1 MSIMKPVA
9 QTLARMSPR
18 KPQDVRVIASLAAL
32 ITVALLL
39 LAAAVYLGS
48 IRQDALQL
56 DSEQRVVALNLRS
69 LRRAIVTN
77 VRDYAW
83 WNDAVRH
90 LALELDE
97 AWADT
102 NVGPHV
108 YRTFD
113 YDVALVVGSDGRP
126 RIGWLSDRR
135 ATEAVPAALGP
146 ALPDLLAAA
155 RQQSGPEPEAVAAVL
170 AGPGDLFMA
179 AASPIVPQPG
189 ATLALPEGPPALLVF
204 AKRLDQAFLGTLR
217 EDLGLRAPRFA
228 PAGAGDRRLARVALD
243 GPSGEVVR
251 QIAWEPRRAGHG
263 QLAWLIPA
271 LLGSLAVFSLFTRL
285 VLTSIRRSTAMIR
298 ASEARFRDIAEA
310 ASDWIWETDHGL
322 RLTYVS
328 EHFRR
333 ATGLSPEHV
342 LGKPLHDVLQLPDQA
357 ERDKQHAR
365 LGTVQPFRDV
375 PCVLHPSNEDARTLR
390 VAGKPVR
397 SSSGVLL
404 GYRGTAT
411 DITVETAVRREV
423 RLLERKALEDLAAA
437 KAELE
442 RLNAEL
448 EHRVEARTH
457 EREMALAQ
465 LFQAQKME
473 AVGKLT
479 GGVAHDFN
487 NLLMVVLT
495 NLDLLGKR
503 LPDEP
508 AVTRLI
514 AGAIQAAERG
524 ATLTQ
529 RLLAFARRQ
538 DLQPRPVDLPALVR
552 GLEDLLQRSVGPLV
566 RIEIQAPERLPP
578 AKVDP
583 HQLELALLNLAV
595 NARDAMP
602 LGGTLTV
609 TLTQDQVGA
618 DPPVELAP
626 GPYLRLDVT
635 DTGVGMDAAT
645 LRRAVEPFFSTKD
658 PDKGTGLGLSMVHG
672 LAAQSGGTLQLGSQ
686 PGAGTTASLWLP
698 LAETTPSAAEE
709 QMPTAAERPSRH
721 ATILVVDDDILVR
734 LGTACLLE
742 ELGHT
747 VVEAGDGPA
756 ALEIL
761 RERGDIDLLVTDYAM
776 PGMNGVALVLA
787 ARERRPGLPALLVTG
802 YAELLASS
810 PIALPRLIKPYRE
823 AELAACVAQLLP
835 WLVAAEANVVP
846 LARRRAGPR
855 SAAG

>member
-1 MSIMKPVA
+1 MSIMKTVA

-18 KPQDVRVIASLAAL
+18 KPQDVRIIASLAAL
-32 ITVALLL
+32 IAVALLL

-56 DSEQRVVALNLRS
+56 ESEQRVVALNLRS

-97 AWADT
+97 AWADA
-102 NVGPHV
+102 NVGPYV

-126 RIGWLSDRR
+126 RIGWLGDRH
-135 ATEAVPAALGP
+135 ATDAVAAALGP
-146 ALPDLLAAA
+146 ALPDLVAAA
-155 RQQSGPEPEAVAAVL
+155 RQPSGPEPKAVSAVL
-170 AGPGDLFMA
+170 AGPRDLFLA

-189 ATLALPEGPPALLVF
+189 STLVIPEGPPALLVF
-204 AKRLDQAFLGTLR
+204 AKRLDQAFLGTLQ

-228 PAGAGDRRLARVALD
+228 PAGTVDGQLGRVALE

-251 QIAWEPRRAGHG
+251 QIAWKPRRAGHG
-263 QLAWLIPA
+263 QLVWLIPA

-285 VLTSIRRSTAMIR
+285 VLNSIRRSTTMIR
-298 ASEARFRDIAEA
+298 ESEARFRDIAEA
-310 ASDWIWETDHGL
+310 ASDWIWETDRRL

-333 ATGLSPEHV
+333 ATGLRPEHV
-342 LGKPLHDVLQLPDQA
+342 LGKPLHDVLELPDQA

-365 LGTVQPFRDV
+365 LEMAQPFRDV
-375 PCVLHPSNEDARTLR
+375 PCELHPSHGEARTLR
-390 VAGKPVR
+390 VAGKPVHGAD
-397 SSSGVLL
+397 GVLL

-423 RLLERKALEDLAAA
+423 RILERKALEDLAAA

-442 RLNAEL
+442 RLNADL
-448 EHRVEARTH
+448 ERRVEERTH
-457 EREMALAQ
+457 EREVALAQ

-487 NLLMVVLT
+487 NLLMAVLT

-508 AVTRLI
+508 AFARLLS
-514 AGAIQAAERG
+514 GAVQAAERG

-538 DLQPRPVDLPALVR
+538 DLQPRPVDLPTLVR

-566 RIEIQAPERLPP
+566 RIEIQALERLPP

-602 LGGTLTV
+602 TGGRLTLA
-609 TLTQDQVGA
+609 LTQDRIGA
-618 DPPVELAP
+618 AAPVELTP
-626 GPYLRLDVT
+626 GPYLRIDVI
-635 DTGVGMDAAT
+635 DDGSGMDAVT
-645 LRRAVEPFFSTKD
+645 LQRAIEPFFSTKG
-658 PDKGTGLGLSMVHG
+658 PGKGTGLGLSMVHG
-672 LAAQSGGTLQLGSQ
+672 LAVQSGGALHLRSQ
-686 PGAGTTASLWLP
+686 PGVGTTASLWLP
-698 LAETTPSAAEE
+698 LAEAGQAAAEE
-709 QMPTAAERPSRH
+709 PTPRTVEQPSQH
-721 ATILVVDDDILVR
+721 ATILVVDDDMLVR
-734 LGTACLLE
+734 MGTVSLLE

-747 VVEAGDGPA
+747 VVDASDGPA

-761 RERGDIDLLVTDYAM
+761 RERGDIDLVVTDYAM

-802 YAELLASS
+802 YVELPANS
-810 PIALPRLIKPYRE
+810 PVALPRLIKPYRE
-823 AELAACVAQLLP
+823 VELAACLAQLLP
-835 WLVAAEANVVP
+835 WLGAAKANVVP
-846 LARRRAGPR
+846 LARRRAGLRP
-855 SAAG
+855 AAG

>member
-1 MSIMKPVA
+1 M
-9 QTLARMSPR
+9 
-18 KPQDVRVIASLAAL
+18 
-32 ITVALLL
+32 
-39 LAAAVYLGS
+39 
-48 IRQDALQL
+48 
-56 DSEQRVVALNLRS
+56 
-69 LRRAIVTN
+69 
-77 VRDYAW
+77 
-83 WNDAVRH
+83 
-90 LALELDE
+90 
-97 AWADT
+97 
-102 NVGPHV
+102 
-108 YRTFD
+108 
-113 YDVALVVGSDGRP
+113 
-126 RIGWLSDRR
+126 
-135 ATEAVPAALGP
+135 
-146 ALPDLLAAA
+146 
-155 RQQSGPEPEAVAAVL
+155 L
-170 AGPGDLFMA
+170 AGPDDLFMA

-189 ATLALPEGPPALLVF
+189 TTLAVPEGPPALLVF

-228 PAGAGDRRLARVALD
+228 PAGAVERRLARVALE

-251 QIAWEPRRAGHG
+251 QIAWEPRRAGQG
-263 QLAWLIPA
+263 QLVWLIPA
-271 LLGSLAVFSLFTRL
+271 LLGSLAVFSLFTRF

-448 EHRVEARTH
+448 ERRVEERTH
-457 EREMALAQ
+457 EREIGPGPAVPGAEDGGGG
-465 LFQAQKME
+465 QAHRRRGARLQQP
-473 AVGKLT
+473 AD
-479 GGVAHDFN
+479 GGADQPRPARQAAA
-487 NLLMVVLT
+487 
-495 NLDLLGKR
+495 G
-503 LPDEP
+503 DEP

-566 RIEIQAPERLPP
+566 RIEIQAPESLPP
-578 AKVDP
+578 ARSTRN
-583 HQLELALLNLAV
+583 QLELALLNLAV

-626 GPYLRLDVT
+626 GPYLRIDVT

-709 QMPTAAERPSRH
+709 QMPRRPSAHRVTRPSWSSTTISGAPGHGLPAGGTGPHGRGGGRRPGRAGDPARARRHRPARHRLRH
-721 ATILVVDDDILVR
+721 A
-734 LGTACLLE
+734 
-742 ELGHT
+742 GH
-747 VVEAGDGPA
+747 ERRGAGAG
-756 ALEIL
+756 
-761 RERGDIDLLVTDYAM
+761 G
-776 PGMNGVALVLA
+776 
-787 ARERRPGLPALLVTG
+787 RERRPGLPALLVTG

-823 AELAACVAQLLP
+823 AELAACLAQLLP
-835 WLVAAEANVVP
+835 WTRPTNTNVVP
-846 LARRRAGPR
+846 LARC
-855 SAAG
+855 

>member
-1 MSIMKPVA
+1 MKTVA
-9 QTLARMSPR
+9 QTLARLNPR
-18 KPQDVRVIASLAAL
+18 KSQDVRVIASLAAL
-32 ITVALLL
+32 IAVALLI
-39 LAAAVYLGS
+39 LATAVYLGS

-56 DSEQRVVALNLRS
+56 ESEQQVVALNLRS
-69 LRRAIVTN
+69 LKRAIAAN
-77 VRDYAW
+77 ARDYAW
-83 WNDAVRH
+83 WDDAVRY

-97 AWADT
+97 TWADA

-113 YDVALVVGSDGRP
+113 YDVALVVESDGRP
-126 RIGWLSDRR
+126 ASPGRATAARPRPFRRRSGRRCRTCSPRR
-135 ATEAVPAALGP
+135 ASR
-146 ALPDLLAAA
+146 AA
-155 RQQSGPEPEAVAAVL
+155 RSRTRRRRCWRTD
-170 AGPGDLFMA
+170 DLFIA

-189 ATLALPEGPPALLVF
+189 ATLAVPEGLPALLVF

-228 PAGAGDRRLARVALD
+228 PASTVERRLARVALE

-263 QLAWLIPA
+263 QLVWLIPA
-271 LLGSLAVFSLFTRL
+271 LLGSLAVFSLFTRF

-310 ASDWIWETDHGL
+310 ASDWIWEADHGL

-333 ATGLSPEHV
+333 ATGLSPSTSSASRSTTCCSCRT
-342 LGKPLHDVLQLPDQA
+342 KPS
-357 ERDKQHAR
+357 
-365 LGTVQPFRDV
+365 GTSSMPGSGRCSRSATC
-375 PCVLHPSNEDARTLR
+375 PACCTRATRMPGRSGWRASRW
-390 VAGKPVR
+390 

-423 RLLERKALEDLAAA
+423 RLLERKALEDFAAA

-448 EHRVEARTH
+448 ERRVEARTH
-457 EREMALAQ
+457 EREAALAQ

-487 NLLMVVLT
+487 NLLMAVLT

-552 GLEDLLQRSVGPLV
+552 GLEICCSARLVPWCGSRS
-566 RIEIQAPERLPP
+566 
-578 AKVDP
+578 
-583 HQLELALLNLAV
+583 
-595 NARDAMP
+595 
-602 LGGTLTV
+602 
-609 TLTQDQVGA
+609 
-618 DPPVELAP
+618 
-626 GPYLRLDVT
+626 
-635 DTGVGMDAAT
+635 
-645 LRRAVEPFFSTKD
+645 RRR
-658 PDKGTGLGLSMVHG
+658 
-672 LAAQSGGTLQLGSQ
+672 
-686 PGAGTTASLWLP
+686 
-698 LAETTPSAAEE
+698 SA
-709 QMPTAAERPSRH
+709 
-721 ATILVVDDDILVR
+721 
-734 LGTACLLE
+734 C
-742 ELGHT
+742 
-747 VVEAGDGPA
+747 
-756 ALEIL
+756 
-761 RERGDIDLLVTDYAM
+761 
-776 PGMNGVALVLA
+776 
-787 ARERRPGLPALLVTG
+787 RRPWSTRT
-802 YAELLASS
+802 SWS
-810 PIALPRLIKPYRE
+810 
-823 AELAACVAQLLP
+823 
-835 WLVAAEANVVP
+835 W
-846 LARRRAGPR
+846 R
-855 SAAG
+855 S